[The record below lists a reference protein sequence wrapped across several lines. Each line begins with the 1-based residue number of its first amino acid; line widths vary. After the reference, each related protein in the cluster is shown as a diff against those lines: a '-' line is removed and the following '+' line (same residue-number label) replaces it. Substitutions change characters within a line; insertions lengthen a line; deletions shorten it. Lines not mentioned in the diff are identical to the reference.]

1 MVFISTILILIFGSV
16 KHFLSSH
23 KPTQKILRL
32 YTLRVCKDLIHDDT
46 EVNTFD
52 VAEADVSIE
61 EDFTKPPDVNP
72 GDTITKKP
80 RAVNTGEIPCYVRMR
95 VVVSNEDLCEP
106 LSINSGWT
114 KGSDGFYYWSSVLQ
128 PGEKTGNLFDFVKIK
143 SGIDKKD
150 ITSTSLDV
158 QVYAEA
164 ADARN
169 NSADAAWAAL
179 NP

>member
-1 MVFISTILILIFGSV
+1 MKRKLVKAGILATAIASLGVGAAFTSA
-16 KHFLSSH
+16 
-23 KPTQKILRL
+23 
-32 YTLRVCKDLIHDDT
+32 YLIHDDT

-143 SGIDKKD
+143 GGIDKKD